1 MKINEKQQGDVT
13 VLVLS
18 GDLINVKME
27 IHPYVKKLI
36 EEGKKKVVVDLGKV
50 KWFGSTALGSMM
62 ASYSSLKAA
71 EGEMKKI
78 ANPSS
83 KLQTLFYQMKLQ
95 EIFESFDSVDEA
107 VESFK

>member
-1 MKINEKQQGDVT
+1 MKITEKQQDDVT
-13 VLVLS
+13 ILVLS
-18 GDLINVKME
+18 GDMINVKME

-62 ASYSSLKAA
+62 ASYTSLKAA
-71 EGEMKKI
+71 DGEMKI
-78 ANPSS
+78 ARPSS
-83 KLQTLFYQMKLQ
+83 KLETLFYQMKLQ
-95 EIFESFDSVDEA
+95 EVFETFDSVNEA

>member
-1 MKINEKQQGDVT
+1 MKINEKQLGDVT

-27 IHPYVKKLI
+27 IHPFVKKLI

-71 EGEMKKI
+71 EGEMKI

-95 EIFESFDSVDEA
+95 EIFESFDSVNEA

>member
-1 MKINEKQQGDVT
+1 MKISEKQMGDVT
-13 VLVLS
+13 VLTLS

-27 IHPYVKKLI
+27 IHPYVKNLI
-36 EEGKKKVVVDLGKV
+36 EEGKKKIVIDLAKV

-71 EGEMKKI
+71 EGEMKI

-95 EIFESFDSVDEA
+95 EVFETFESVEEA
-107 VESFK
+107 LESFE

>member
-13 VLVLS
+13 ILVLS
-18 GDLINVKME
+18 GDMINVKME
-27 IHPYVKKLI
+27 IHPHVKKLI

-71 EGEMKKI
+71 DGEMKI
-78 ANPSS
+78 ARPSS
-83 KLQTLFYQMKLQ
+83 KLETLFYQMKLQ
-95 EIFESFDSVDEA
+95 EVFESFDSVEEA

>member
-1 MKINEKQQGDVT
+1 MKISEKQQGEVT

-36 EEGKKKVVVDLGKV
+36 DEGKKKVVVDLGKV

-71 EGEMKKI
+71 EGEMKI
-78 ANPSS
+78 ANPSG

-95 EIFESFDSVDEA
+95 EIFESFDTVDEA
-107 VESFK
+107 VNSFK

>member
-18 GDLINVKME
+18 GDMINVKME

-71 EGEMKKI
+71 DGEMKI
-78 ANPSS
+78 ARPSS
-83 KLQTLFYQMKLQ
+83 KLETLFYQMKLQ
-95 EIFESFDSVDEA
+95 EVFETFDSVDEA
-107 VESFK
+107 VESFN

>member
-13 VLVLS
+13 ILVLS

-27 IHPYVKKLI
+27 IHPFVKKLI

-71 EGEMKKI
+71 EGEMKI